1 MCTDFIIQVPAPSE
15 NRLLYYALAAGYFI
29 SILSYTFPCR
39 NRMHRRTRKSL
50 SGKSAN
56 RLERRRDGEA
66 PNINMSSENRNSGWR
81 ITFDN
86 FISRSRFESD
96 ESLVEGTR
104 LSLWC
109 CSVWEIPQDMQLNLK
124 KKNGMENKYLSFFS
138 FKKFFY
144 RPLFY
149 CFDFIVPPRASC
161 FLLLLISLLLFYS
174 LFICSLT
181 VISSSV
187 TCRALWTTIICLK
200 AAVRVY
206 F

>member
-86 FISRSRFESD
+86 FISRNRFESD

-104 LSLWC
+104 LSLRC

-124 KKNGMENKYLSFFS
+124 KKKNGTEDKYLSFFLSKS
-138 FKKFFY
+138 F
-144 RPLFY
+144 
-149 CFDFIVPPRASC
+149 FIVLC
-161 FLLLLISLLLFYS
+161 FIVLILLSPHVHLVSFS
-174 LFICSLT
+174 CSLVSCCFT
-181 VISSSV
+181 LYLS
-187 TCRALWTTIICLK
+187 
-200 AAVRVY
+200 AV
-206 F
+206 